1 MNRRSIARN
10 VQKGFTL
17 IELMIVVAIIGIL
30 AAVALPAYNDYV
42 TRAQVAEPVE
52 LVGGL
57 KAPLAEF
64 AANQNAWPTLVQTD
78 GTNTQVVAATAIP
91 ANLTGK
97 YATLATTIAGT
108 YPAGSLTATMRTNS
122 RATGTVVFNTTDGGA
137 NWSCNSG
144 TVASKFLPQA
154 CREASAGT
162 TPAPAP

>member
-52 LVGGL
+52 LLGGL
-57 KAPLAEF
+57 KAPLSEF
-64 AANQNAWPTLVQTD
+64 GSNQNAWPTLVQTD
-78 GTNTQVVAATAIP
+78 GTNSQVVAATSIA

-97 YATLATTIAGT
+97 YATLGTAITGT
-108 YPAGSLTATMRTNS
+108 YPAGTLTATMRSNS
-122 RATGTVVFNTTDGGA
+122 RASGTVVFNTTDGGA

-144 TVASKFLPQA
+144 TVANKFLPQA

-162 TPAPAP
+162 AAPATP